1 MRLAIVATPS
11 PLSDMRA
18 PPGALDGD
26 VLRARLS
33 LPDTAFQVA
42 NIDPTVDLAEQLDA
56 LLASRRLGSGDEVV
70 FYASSPVAL
79 SVDNE
84 FFLCLDP
91 SNPTTGDALADVVA
105 VFQDHV
111 PGPILFI
118 LECRHAPAPHDPF
131 RSATVVG
138 AAKESVGPARS
149 GIELLIA
156 ARPSDQRVETH
167 ASPFTGALVAALD
180 DSDAQFG
187 LLARTLYERVK
198 DDLVGRVPCFAHARG
213 WSPFALIPLPNVP
226 RSVVDLDEG
235 PMVDG
240 AAGWAEAIANGE
252 RLDEVTLESEAAEA
266 ILAGLNIRPIH
277 VEDVAPPP
285 LDPSLYTPIGTD
297 VVLHDAPLGDREPV
311 DTLRSIPLPA
321 VGTGA
326 FAPQSVW
333 SAPSIAAGPK
343 TPRDGML
350 LPPQPL
356 SAQHP
361 PAQGPVPIVTRS
373 ERPPPSVSPLTA
385 HSSLSSDE
393 PVSSSAGSISIEF
406 PVSVAPRATP
416 EATPEPAPEPA
427 PEPVREHALKS
438 DPPPPPPPPP
448 PPAPSKPPAVHHRD
462 LGDDLLAS
470 RDHEGALTEYR
481 KALGFLGTTQAEERA
496 ELYVRLATAK
506 WSQEKRKEAISNL
519 DKALT
524 LRPDYRPALEAL
536 VVLNVAEKDFK
547 AVHVAEER
555 LLSTIIEPVDRFAR
569 LVEFGDR
576 WEGMGADPVR
586 ARSAF
591 ERARDI
597 REDDLSLL
605 SKLRR
610 LYENAKEP
618 TKAIEV
624 RRQIAELTPA
634 GRDRAT
640 VFAELAT
647 YCMQVSLEAPAIET
661 YELAIDN
668 DPSLSGPIDAL
679 EKIFAER
686 QEWNRLEGVY
696 RRALSRLDKLKPG
709 DRRRRAAWSI
719 CTRLGIL
726 FRDHLEDPIVALAY
740 FERAMDERPDD
751 HDGHLTVVELA
762 RSLGRYEPAL
772 AHLRHAARLKPNGVE
787 TFHGLF
793 DAAQKVSQPDVAV
806 AAAAVTLLR
815 GAAEAREKFL
825 FDEHKP
831 KGNPPFKKAI
841 VPESWDLLRDEE
853 RDKPTEAVLIAIAP
867 AAIEA
872 RLATLI
878 AEGKL
883 PSFDPAT
890 RQDALKSTVS
900 AVRSLA
906 WGSHF
911 LGMDIPAIYVRED
924 APVGLVAIPSEEPTV
939 LAGTH
944 ALRGRS
950 LQELAFFVGRHL
962 AYHID
967 VHRLLLFY
975 PSLEELTACFVTAL
989 AIALPDRPIPPKVQQ
1004 IVDAHK
1010 PLIEQH
1016 IQPQRLVALRKAVAE
1031 FEAAQ
1036 VRPDLTRW
1044 AASIE
1049 RCATRAGYLL
1059 CGNLEVAATV
1069 IRSEPRGALDPEA
1082 KIDDLCAFSVSES
1095 IALLREEMG
1104 VTIKP

>member
-18 PPGALDGD
+18 PPGSLDGD

-33 LPDTAFQVA
+33 QSDTAFHVA
-42 NIDPTVDLAEQLDA
+42 NVDPTVDLAEQLDA
-56 LLASRRLGSGDEVV
+56 LLASRRLASGDEVV
-70 FYASSPVAL
+70 FYASCPVAL

-91 SNPTTGDALADVVA
+91 SNPNTGDALADVVA

-156 ARPSDQRVETH
+156 ARPSDQRVETRT
-167 ASPFTGALVAALD
+167 SPFTGALIAALD

-198 DDLVGRVPCFAHARG
+198 DDLVGHVPCFAHARG
-213 WSPFALIPLPNVP
+213 WSPFALIPLPIDPRAVP
-226 RSVVDLDEG
+226 DLDEG

-266 ILAGLNIRPIH
+266 ILAGLSLRPIH

-285 LDPSLYTPIGTD
+285 LDPALYTPLDTD
-297 VVLHDAPLGDREPV
+297 VVLHDAPMGDREPI

-321 VGTGA
+321 VGLGVL
-326 FAPQSVW
+326 APQSTW

-356 SAQHP
+356 SAQHA
-361 PAQGPVPIVTRS
+361 PAPGPVPIVTRS
-373 ERPPPSVSPLTA
+373 ERLPPSVSPLTT
-385 HSSLSSDE
+385 HSALTSDE
-393 PVSSSAGSISIEF
+393 PVSSSVGSISIEF
-406 PVSVAPRATP
+406 PVSFAPQLEP
-416 EATPEPAPEPA
+416 EAAPEPAPQPAPAPA
-427 PEPVREHALKS
+427 PEPVREPAPKS
-438 DPPPPPPPPP
+438 EPPPPPP
-448 PPAPSKPPAVHHRD
+448 PPAAPPPPPPPAAPPKPPAVHHRD
-462 LGDDLLAS
+462 LGDDLLAA
-470 RDHEGALTEYR
+470 RDHEAALIEYR
-481 KALGFLGTTQAEERA
+481 KALGFLGTSEAEERA

-506 WSQEKRKEAISNL
+506 WAQEKRKEAITNL

-536 VVLNVAEKDFK
+536 VVLNVSEKDFK

-555 LLSTIIEPVDRFAR
+555 LLATIVDPGERFTR

-576 WEGMGADPVR
+576 WEGIGADPVR

-597 REDDLSLL
+597 REDDLTLL
-605 SKLRR
+605 GKLRR
-610 LYENAKEP
+610 LYESAKEP

-634 GRDRAT
+634 GRERAT
-640 VFAELAT
+640 IFAELAA
-647 YCMQVSLEAPAIET
+647 YCMQVSLEAHAIET

-679 EKIFAER
+679 EKIFADR
-686 QEWNRLEGVY
+686 QEWTRLEAVY

-709 DRRRRAAWSI
+709 DRRRRASWSI

-726 FRDHLEDPIVALAY
+726 FRDHLDDSIVALAY

-751 HDGHLTVVELA
+751 HDGHLSIVELA
-762 RSLGRYEPAL
+762 RSIGRYEPAL
-772 AHLRHAARLKPNGVE
+772 AHLRHAARLEPARIE
-787 TFHGLF
+787 TFHGIF
-793 DAAQKVSQPDVAV
+793 DAAQKLSQPDVAV

-815 GAAEAREKFL
+815 NVAEAREKFL

-841 VPESWDLLRDEE
+841 VPESWDLLRDEG
-853 RDKPTEAVLIAIAP
+853 RDKPTEAVLLAIAP

-872 RLATLI
+872 RLGSLI

-911 LGMDIPAIYVRED
+911 LGMEIPAIYVRED
-924 APVGLVAIPSEEPTV
+924 APVGLVAIPAEEPTV

-962 AYHID
+962 AYHVD
-967 VHRLLLFY
+967 VHRLLSVL
-975 PSLEELTACFVTAL
+975 S
-989 AIALPDRPIPPKVQQ
+989 
-1004 IVDAHK
+1004 
-1010 PLIEQH
+1010 
-1016 IQPQRLVALRKAVAE
+1016 VARRTHRV
-1031 FEAAQ
+1031 F
-1036 VRPDLTRW
+1036 RHGTRH
-1044 AASIE
+1044 
-1049 RCATRAGYLL
+1049 RFT
-1059 CGNLEVAATV
+1059 
-1069 IRSEPRGALDPEA
+1069 
-1082 KIDDLCAFSVSES
+1082 
-1095 IALLREEMG
+1095 
-1104 VTIKP
+1104 